1 MLKLLRNR
9 HFPLKNFE
17 LLATQFKK
25 SILSSNLSDFVQP
38 NLKTTQTTPNQIYS
52 YINEH
57 AENSYAYSIIKSLP
71 SPYRGTF
78 QLQSPS
84 SVVKSEDELAAV
96 LDQNWRTRSA
106 TEIVDAFRNAVHYC
120 NENEVGLSDARFDK
134 LVDGLMDNV
143 EYLTDEEL
151 SQLMICVMKF
161 PPSRMIT
168 AHNFH
173 DVWSALDDIC
183 CSRVEGWDSETRFKF
198 AELWYLLRLGG

>member
-1 MLKLLRNR
+1 MFKLLQNR
-9 HFPLKNFE
+9 HFPTKNFE

-25 SILSSNLSDFVQP
+25 CILSSNLTDFVQP
-38 NLKTTQTTPNQIYS
+38 NINTPIQTYS
-52 YINEH
+52 YINER
-57 AENSYAYSIIKSLP
+57 AENSYAYSVIKSLP

-78 QLQSPS
+78 QLQNPS
-84 SVVKSEDELAAV
+84 NAVNSEDELDNI
-96 LDQNWRTRSA
+96 LHQNWRTRGA
-106 TEIVDAFRNAVHYC
+106 TEIVDAFRNAVDYC
-120 NENEVGLSDARFDK
+120 KENEIGLSDTRFDK

-143 EYLTDEEL
+143 EHLTDEEL

-161 PPSRMIT
+161 PTSKMIT

-183 CSRVEGWDSETRFKF
+183 CSRIDRWNLETRFKF